1 MSKPGIEIDVFGT
14 TAGGLTVDRYTLTN
28 GRGMK
33 VRIITFGAT
42 VTELWTPDR
51 NGQFADVVLGFD
63 DLASYETRSPYFGA
77 TVGRVA
83 FRIVGAEFSLDG
95 KQYRLTQNDGL
106 HHLHGGTPGF
116 SHVVWKAEPLYGEP
130 IPTVKFTHRSSDGD
144 QGYPGALDVTAIYA
158 LGEDNDL
165 RIEFTATAE
174 QATLLNM
181 THHSYF
187 NFAGAG
193 CGDILDHVV
202 QIDADRWI
210 PTSEPDVP
218 TGQIADVGGT
228 PFDFRQPT
236 TIGSR
241 IREAGGTPLGY
252 DLCYL
257 HNHADEGLVRVASA
271 SDRRSG
277 RTMDVSTNEPGIVL
291 YTSNFLDGTLKGKG
305 GKTYAQHTALC
316 LETGR
321 PPDAIHHPKFPSIV
335 LRPGTTYRHQCVYR
349 FATM

>member
-1 MSKPGIEIDVFGT
+1 MSKAGVERDVFGRT
-14 TAGGLTVDRYTLTN
+14 DDGTVVDRYTLSN
-28 GRGMK
+28 SRGVK

-42 VTELWTPDR
+42 VTELWTSDR
-51 NGQFADVVLGFD
+51 NGEFADIVLGFD
-63 DLASYETRSPYFGA
+63 DLESYEKRSPYFGA

-83 FRIVGAEFSLDG
+83 FRIVGCEFTLDG
-95 KQYRLTQNDGL
+95 KKHRLTQNDGQ

-116 SHVVWKAEPLYGEP
+116 SHVVWRAEPLSDRP
-130 IPTVKFTHRSSDGD
+130 VPAIKFTHRSPDGD
-144 QGYPGALDVTAIYA
+144 QGYPGTLDVAVVYS
-158 LGEDNDL
+158 LNEENEL
-165 RIEFTATAE
+165 RIDYTATTDRP
-174 QATLLNM
+174 TLVNM

-187 NFAGAG
+187 NLAAAG
-193 CGDILDHVV
+193 CGDILDHVLRL
-202 QIDADRWI
+202 DADRWI

-218 TGQIADVGGT
+218 TGEIADVGGT
-228 PFDFRQPT
+228 PFDFRQPM

-257 HNHADEGLVRVASA
+257 HNRVGESLPRVATVHSP
-271 SDRRSG
+271 RSG
-277 RTMDVSTNEPGIVL
+277 RSIDVSTSEPGIML

-321 PPDAIHHPKFPSIV
+321 PPDAIHHPLFPSIV
-335 LRPGTTYRHQCVYR
+335 LRPGETYRQQCVYR
-349 FATM
+349 FSTK